1 MAVIFYTFIEECC
14 VVIEKNIDQKLANKI
29 SHQIWY
35 KGCLKGKFGGG
46 VQICEGR
53 SISAVTWG
61 RRIESFEALPAIPGI
76 LEYKLTVFR
85 SGYFDQDM
93 EKNVTVIGMF

>member
-1 MAVIFYTFIEECC
+1 MTP
-14 VVIEKNIDQKLANKI
+14 
-29 SHQIWY
+29 
-35 KGCLKGKFGGG
+35 
-46 VQICEGR
+46 
-53 SISAVTWG
+53 G
-61 RRIESFEALPAIPGI
+61 RRIESFEALPAIPEI